1 MKIVKKISSVLKYG
15 KLMKYISTIFRFC
28 EKYHIIVYWKACEKE
43 GNLEFCLAIENQV
56 MPAVLH
62 EIECF
67 MEMQEMDFFA
77 G

>member
-1 MKIVKKISSVLKYG
+1 MQSIILLCTE
-15 KLMKYISTIFRFC
+15 KLMK
-28 EKYHIIVYWKACEKE
+28 KE
-43 GNLEFCLAIENQV
+43 DKVELSLAIQNQV

-67 MEMQEMDFFA
+67 MEMQEMDSFA

>member
-1 MKIVKKISSVLKYG
+1 MKSIMLLCTE
-15 KLMKYISTIFRFC
+15 KLMK
-28 EKYHIIVYWKACEKE
+28 KE

-67 MEMQEMDFFA
+67 MEMQEMDFLQGSDA
-77 G
+77 GVGR

>member
-1 MKIVKKISSVLKYG
+1 MKSIMLLCTE
-15 KLMKYISTIFRFC
+15 KLMK
-28 EKYHIIVYWKACEKE
+28 KE